1 MIPPLILL
9 ISLFGIML
17 NLSLAG
23 LLIQPDWSAAFL
35 LASLLAQRGN
45 WPWVMPGIWVHDLAL
60 HWSSLVC
67 LPVVALLPLLM
78 ARSDARL
85 GAGLPQRV
93 VLMVAALI
101 PLIWSGWEVTQ
112 WLLTIAL
119 CIFSWY
125 FIARS
130 YAQPD

>member
-9 ISLFGIML
+9 MSLLGIML

-23 LLIQPDWSAAFL
+23 LVLQPDWSAAFL

-45 WPWVMPGIWVHDLAL
+45 WPWVLPGLWVHDLAL

-67 LPVVALLPLLM
+67 LPVIALLPFFLS
-78 ARSDARL
+78 RTDAYL

-93 VLMVAALI
+93 VLMLLGLAPLLWFGWSI
-101 PLIWSGWEVTQ
+101 PQ
-112 WLLTIAL
+112 WLLTLCL
-119 CIFSWY
+119 CIFVWH
-125 FIARS
+125 FVARS
-130 YAQPD
+130 YAKSY